1 MGTNGTFSSSTGKE
15 LIKAIGAKRQIYWVN
30 VFGEHL
36 QWQEESNHMIESIVN
51 EYKNVNLIDWSTY
64 GESHKDWFVNDGI
77 HLTESGCKAYATLL
91 YNNILNNI
99 NTDN

>member
-1 MGTNGTFSSSTGKE
+1 M
-15 LIKAIGAKRQIYWVN
+15 IKAIGAKRQIYWVN

>member
-1 MGTNGTFSSSTGKE
+1 M
-15 LIKAIGAKRQIYWVN
+15 
-30 VFGEHL
+30 

-51 EYKNVNLIDWSTY
+51 KYKNVNLIDWATY

-77 HLTESGCKAYATLL
+77 HLTESGCEAYAMLL